1 MTHVPS
7 PATRKFT
14 SETRPFLID
23 GEWRSTPATQA
34 IPCVD
39 PATGDNIASV
49 CGASRDDASA
59 AIEAARRSF
68 TERTWQD
75 KTPAEKAKILWK
87 VADLIEEHAD
97 VLAELEVL
105 DGGKLFGA
113 AKNGEVPMAAE
124 SFRYYAGWATK
135 LEGKTSRISSAGNA
149 PFHCYTEYEPVG
161 VVGMILPWNGPL
173 VMAAWKL
180 APALAAGCSCVI
192 KPAEQTCLST
202 LYLGDL
208 LMQAGV
214 PAGVVNIVPG
224 SGSVVG
230 AAISESPLVDKVS
243 FTGSTATGKQL
254 LEAAKGNLKKLTL
267 ELGGK
272 SPAIVLADCDM
283 DMTVAGVAAG
293 IFSGAGQVCVAGS
306 RLYVERSIYDEFVQ
320 KLVQHTNNIQVGE
333 GFDAAHEM
341 GPLISETH
349 LQSVLRFVRE
359 AEKAGAKVAAGGN
372 RLERSGFYMKPTVL
386 VDVDDKML
394 IAKEEVFGPV
404 LVVQAFDDLEDVI
417 SRANA
422 SDYGL
427 AASVW
432 TSNVGKAH
440 QIIRQ
445 IRAGISW
452 VNCHGL
458 PDMAMPFGGFKQS
471 GWGREAGLEGL
482 LQYCEMRS
490 VLVNI
495 AH

>member
-1 MTHVPS
+1 MAHELS
-7 PATRKFT
+7 AATREFI
-14 SETRPFLID
+14 SATRPMLID
-23 GEWRSTPATQA
+23 GEWHTTDAAQTVSSVNPANGKIVST
-34 IPCVD
+34 
-39 PATGDNIASV
+39 V
-49 CGASRDDASA
+49 CGASQVEALA
-59 AIEAARRSF
+59 AIDAAHRSF
-68 TERTWQD
+68 AERIWQN

-105 DGGKLFGA
+105 DGGKLYEA

-135 LEGKTSRISSAGNA
+135 LEGKTSRISSAGNT

-180 APALAAGCSCVI
+180 APALAAGCSCVV

-202 LYLGDL
+202 LYLGEL

-230 AAISESPLVDKVS
+230 AAIAESSLVDKIS
-243 FTGSTATGKQL
+243 FTGSTATGKLL

-272 SPAIVLADCDM
+272 SPAIVMADCDM

-320 KLVQHTNNIQVGE
+320 KLVRHTNDIQVGD
-333 GFDAAHEM
+333 GLDAASEM
-341 GPLISETH
+341 GPLISEAH
-349 LQSVLRFVRE
+349 LHSVLGFVRE
-359 AEKAGAKVAAGGN
+359 AERAGARVAAGGKK
-372 RLERSGFYMKPTVL
+372 LERDGSFMRPTIL
-386 VDVDDKML
+386 VDVDDTML
-394 IAKEEVFGPV
+394 IAKEEIFGPV
-404 LVVQAFDDLEDVI
+404 LVVQAFDNLDNVI

-422 SDYGL
+422 SEYGL

-432 TSNVGKAH
+432 TSNIAKAH
-440 QIIRQ
+440 QTIRQ

>member
-1 MTHVPS
+1 MTLELS
-7 PATRKFT
+7 AATRKFI
-14 SETRPFLID
+14 SATRPMLID
-23 GEWRSTPATQA
+23 GKWRTTAAAQTIA
-34 IPCVD
+34 CMD
-39 PATGDNIASV
+39 PANGKTAATV
-49 CGASRDDASA
+49 CGASKDEASA
-59 AIEAARRSF
+59 AIAAAHRSF
-68 TERTWQD
+68 AERIWQD

-105 DGGKLFGA
+105 DGGKLYDA
-113 AKNGEVPMAAE
+113 ARNGEVPMAAE
-124 SFRYYAGWATK
+124 SFRYYAGWVTK

-149 PFHCYTEYEPVG
+149 PFHCYTEYDPVG

-180 APALAAGCSCVI
+180 APALAAGCSCVV

-230 AAISESPLVDKVS
+230 AAIAESSLVDKIS
-243 FTGSTATGKQL
+243 FTGSTVTGKLL

-272 SPAIVLADCDM
+272 SPVIVLADCDM
-283 DMTVAGVAAG
+283 DMTVEGVAAG

-320 KLVQHTNNIQVGE
+320 KLVQYTNNIQVGE
-333 GFDAAHEM
+333 GFDATSEM

-349 LQSVLRFVRE
+349 LQSVLTFVRE
-359 AEKAGAKVAAGGN
+359 ADKAGARIAAGGS
-372 RLERSGFYMKPTVL
+372 RVERDGFFMRPTIL
-386 VDVDDKML
+386 VDVGDNMP
-394 IAKEEVFGPV
+394 IAREEVFGPV
-404 LVVQAFDDLEDVI
+404 LIVQAFDDLDDVI
-417 SRANA
+417 SRAND
-422 SDYGL
+422 SQYGL

>member
-1 MTHVPS
+1 MTHVHS
-7 PATRKFT
+7 TATRKFT
-14 SETRPFLID
+14 SETRPFLIC
-23 GEWRSTPATQA
+23 GEWRSTPVSQA
-34 IPCVD
+34 IPCID
-39 PATGDNIASV
+39 PATGNNIATV
-49 CGASRDDASA
+49 CGASRDDATA

-68 TERTWQD
+68 DERSWQD

-105 DGGKLFGA
+105 DGGKLFDA

-124 SFRYYAGWATK
+124 SFRYYAGWTTK

-180 APALAAGCSCVI
+180 APALAAGCSCVV

-202 LYLGDL
+202 LYLGEL
-208 LMQAGV
+208 LMLAGV

-230 AAISESPLVDKVS
+230 AAISESPLVDKIS

-283 DMTVAGVAAG
+283 DKTVEGVAAG

-306 RLYVERSIYDEFVQ
+306 RLYVERPIYDEFVQ

-333 GFDAAHEM
+333 GFDEANEM

-349 LQSVLRFVRE
+349 LQSVLGFIQE
-359 AEKAGAKVAAGGN
+359 AEKSGACVAAGGT
-372 RLERSGFYMKPTVL
+372 RIKRDGFFMRPTVL

-394 IAKEEVFGPV
+394 IATEEVFGPV